1 MMTPPAFRSW
11 LKDWLAR
18 HPVNLP
24 PASLQA
30 SYAEE
35 VLRRVRRASVPSPAR
50 WRLPRFQIA
59 VAFGTAFAAGLAVVV
74 LTNRSPIR
82 IAKEVEQ
89 SWQLLSEI
97 GDPDPDEEFSPT
109 TLDED
114 VQLDDQLV
122 LAETEPALEDEAWI
136 DQTVKVLNAFEA
148 EPDVES
154 RDAQIEEGLEELERL
169 DEEDLASS

>member
-1 MMTPPAFRSW
+1 M
-11 LKDWLAR
+11 K
-18 HPVNLP
+18 H
-24 PASLQA
+24 ASD
-30 SYAEE
+30 
-35 VLRRVRRASVPSPAR
+35 
-50 WRLPRFQIA
+50 
-59 VAFGTAFAAGLAVVV
+59 AAGLAVVV

-136 DQTVKVLNAFEA
+136 EQTL
-148 EPDVES
+148 
-154 RDAQIEEGLEELERL
+154 GLLEEL
-169 DEEDLASS
+169 DEDLPMNPDEDTREEWFEELEWLDQAELAATS